1 MKKIDCLVIGGATQ
15 DLMFYTDDSVIIKN
29 PNTKDIT
36 RQKLIAFEYGAKL
49 NAQAAYFTMGG
60 GAQNV
65 SVAMAKLGLRVSIL
79 TAIGDDGVGEEIRK
93 NLKASNVDFSLMK
106 VYPKDRSSFSF
117 IVNTGTFKEHV
128 IFSYRGANYVFKLD
142 AADLKKFKTKWFY
155 VTSLQG
161 DSWRKNLHTIFQ
173 TASEK
178 SIKLAWN
185 PGGTQLAAGYKFI
198 KQYLKFTEVFHLNKD
213 EATELVLSYGKRVF
227 DIEKLLI
234 TIKSW
239 GPAIVVITDGAN
251 GGYAFDGKKIYY
263 KKALNIKGI
272 CTTGAGDSFCSTFVW
287 ALMKYHDIRV
297 ALQAGIIN
305 SNNVITEIG
314 AENGLLT
321 ARQIKK
327 ELKV

>member
-15 DLMFYTDDSVIIKN
+15 DLMFYTDDSIIIKN

-65 SVAMAKLGLRVSIL
+65 SVAMAKLGLKVGIL
-79 TAIGDDGVGEEIRK
+79 TAVGGDGVGEEIRQ
-93 NLKASNVDFSLMK
+93 NLKANNVDFSLMK

-128 IFSYRGANYVFKLD
+128 IFSYRGANYMLKIET
-142 AADLKKFKTKWFY
+142 ADLKKFKTKWFY
-155 VTSLQG
+155 LTSLQG
-161 DSWRKNLHTIFQ
+161 DMWKKNLHTVFK
-173 TASEK
+173 TVSEQA
-178 SIKLAWN
+178 IKLAWN

-213 EATELVLSYGKRVF
+213 EAIELVLSYGKKVA

-239 GPAIVVITDGAN
+239 GPHIVVITDGAN
-251 GGYAFDGKKIYY
+251 GAYAFDGKKIYY
-263 KKALNIKGI
+263 KKAQNIKGI
-272 CTTGAGDSFCSTFVW
+272 NTTGAGDSFCSTFTW
-287 ALMKYHDIRV
+287 SLLKHNDIRI
-297 ALQAGIIN
+297 ALAAGIIN

-314 AENGLLT
+314 AQNGLLN

-327 ELKV
+327 QLKV

>member
-15 DLMFYTDDSVIIKN
+15 DLMFYTDDSIIIKN
-29 PNTKDIT
+29 PNSKDIT

-65 SVAMAKLGLRVSIL
+65 SVAMAKLGLKVGIL
-79 TAIGDDGVGEEIRK
+79 TAVGGDGVGEEIRQ
-93 NLKASNVDFSLMK
+93 NLKKNNIDFSLMK

-128 IFSYRGANYVFKLD
+128 IFSYRGANYMLKIETI
-142 AADLKKFKTKWFY
+142 DLKKFKTKWFY
-155 VTSLQG
+155 LTSLQG
-161 DSWRKNLHTIFQ
+161 DAWRKNLYTIFKV
-173 TASEK
+173 ASEQA
-178 SIKLAWN
+178 IKLAWN

-198 KQYLKFTEVFHLNKD
+198 KQYLKYTEVFHLNKD
-213 EATELVLSYGKRVF
+213 EAIELVLSYGKKVA

-239 GPAIVVITDGAN
+239 GPHIVVITDGAN
-251 GGYAFDGKKIYY
+251 GAYAFDGKKIYY
-263 KKALNIKGI
+263 KKAQNIKGI

-287 ALMKYHDIRV
+287 ALLKHNDIRI
-297 ALQAGIIN
+297 ALAAGIIN

-314 AENGLLT
+314 AQNGLLN

-327 ELKV
+327 QLHV